1 MLSLK
6 HPELNQILSS
16 LPVGLLTARTD
27 ENKLILILK
36 LSKEMI
42 LAAKITRG
50 FRISFVPY
58 SVNEKN
64 HHALLVLF
72 PDNFEEPLSLVHS
85 FYENLKSRELLELFS
100 QDTFQSYFFD
110 EHNRELLACN
120 SFLPNLEQF
129 RNLATELNPGQ
140 ESDHPTSM
148 TFEEVNEWYSDAPDN
163 NASNT
168 FEVTFSS
175 DVYPAI
181 THFIDSTQA
190 FSPMPG
196 DLSFVH
202 YSLERTEP
210 GDQQELD
217 ILLLLKKII
226 PDADFYLNPVRTDTK
241 KEFVDVLAA
250 NDSHVLFVQAKDSP
264 NTESLLR
271 TSIPRKASKTLAH
284 LKKAVEQMKG
294 AFNHHKKNPVLKF
307 SGEQKECVVDV
318 GEREVLGLIV
328 VKELFAEDAEKYW
341 EAIESIFAITGMRCL
356 IVDYTE
362 LHLYSNETNA
372 DSFFPTLEFLHTNM
386 MEKKQFIR
394 ARFN

>member
-58 SVNEKN
+58 NVNEKN

-85 FYENLKSRELLELFS
+85 LYENPESRELLELFS

-110 EHNRELLACN
+110 EHNRELFACN
-120 SFLPNLEQF
+120 SFLPNLENF
-129 RNLATELNPGQ
+129 RNIATKLNPGRK
-140 ESDHPTSM
+140 SDHPTGM
-148 TFEEVNEWYSDAPDN
+148 TFEQVNEWYSDAPDN

-168 FEVTFSS
+168 FEITFSS
-175 DVYPAI
+175 DVYPAF

-196 DLSFVH
+196 DMSFVH
-202 YSLERTEP
+202 YSLEREEP

-217 ILLLLKKII
+217 ILLLLNKIM

-241 KEFVDVLAA
+241 KEFVDVLAV
-250 NDSHVLFVQAKDSP
+250 NNSNVLFVQAKDSP

-271 TSIPRKASKTLAH
+271 TTISRKASKTLAH
-284 LKKAVEQMKG
+284 LKKAAEQMKG
-294 AFNHHKKNPVLKF
+294 AFNHYKKNPVLNF
-307 SGEQKECVVDV
+307 SGEQKECTVDV
-318 GEREVLGLIV
+318 SKGNVIGLIV
-328 VKELFAEDAEKYW
+328 VKELFAEDAEKYL
-341 EAIESIFAITGMRCL
+341 EAITSIFLITGMRCL

-372 DSFFPTLEFLHTNM
+372 DSFFATLEFLHTKM
-386 MEKKQFIR
+386 MKKKKFIR